1 MIDICVESVTD
12 NMNIVGDLLELHWE
26 EVAQNKSLM
35 VLKPDYEKYRQI
47 EAMGKMFGVFA
58 YYEGSIVGYSVNIID
73 THLHYS
79 DLISCSNDVLFL
91 DPVFRD
97 TPLGLRL
104 KKATEVE
111 AKARGARL
119 MLWHAK
125 ENSPFAAIL
134 AKQKYNVQD
143 IIYSKQL

>member
-1 MIDICVESVTD
+1 MDIRVESVTD
-12 NMNIVGDLLELHWE
+12 NIRVVGDLLELHWE
-26 EVAQNKSLM
+26 ESAKNKAIM
-35 VLKPDYEKYRQI
+35 ILKPDYEKYKQI
-47 EAMGKMFGVFA
+47 DAIGKLLGVFG
-58 YYEGSIVGYSVNIID
+58 YFEGSIVGYSVNVID

-79 DLISCSNDVLFL
+79 DLIVCSNDVLFL

-97 TPLGLRL
+97 TTLGLRL
-104 KKATEVE
+104 KKETELA
-111 AKARGARL
+111 AKDRGAQL

-125 ENSPFAAIL
+125 ENSPFASIL